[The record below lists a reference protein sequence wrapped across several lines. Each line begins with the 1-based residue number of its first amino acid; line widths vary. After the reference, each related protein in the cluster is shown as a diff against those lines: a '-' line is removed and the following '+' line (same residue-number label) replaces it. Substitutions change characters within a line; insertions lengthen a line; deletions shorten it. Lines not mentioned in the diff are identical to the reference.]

1 MKNILK
7 VFKKSFIGVPVA
19 IFIYEMFNLAISI
32 VMKQYVKI
40 DGFNLQRLICDY
52 IEFGMVGYGYSFML
66 NYIKYNIKNSDQ
78 NEIQKSRRVI
88 NVFGV
93 ILILIILIMS
103 IIDNDLFFGCI
114 VIAMLSL
121 LILVILFILFLFDK
135 KEVNTIN
142 NKIKEKEVNKD
153 KKG

>member
-1 MKNILK
+1 MKNTLK
-7 VFKKSFIGVPVA
+7 VLTKSFVGVPVA

-32 VMKQYVKI
+32 VMKQYVKV
-40 DGFNLQRLICDY
+40 DGFNLQRLIYDY
-52 IEFGMVGYGYSFML
+52 IEFGMVGYGYAYIL
-66 NYIKYNIKNSDQ
+66 NYMKYNIKNSEK
-78 NEIQKSRRVI
+78 NEIQRSRSVI
-88 NVFGV
+88 NVFGIV
-93 ILILIILIMS
+93 MILIILIMS

-142 NKIKEKEVNKD
+142 NKLKEKEVNKD